1 MTPMDSSWW
10 QAFFDHADSLVLSRF
25 PSAAETGEQVA
36 ALERLVPLRPEDLIA
51 DICCGMGRHL
61 LPLMAMGHQL
71 VGLDFSPMMLRL
83 AREKWRGRALAGPR
97 NGGPAEARPLRL
109 VHGPAE
115 ARPLRLI
122 QGTAQALPFADAAFD
137 VVLNLFNSFGY
148 LPTDE
153 ANQQVLNEAAR
164 CLKPGGRFFLDT
176 RNKTHQ
182 IIYAPYREAVRV
194 EKREYVMRCRYDR
207 EGQRLESNWFDGKDQ
222 SRLVH
227 HASIRLYGPD
237 ELAEMLD
244 AAGFDISA
252 RYGGYDGADFEG
264 WERELLLLCHKRG

>member
-1 MTPMDSSWW
+1 MSSSWW

-25 PSAAETGEQVA
+25 PSATETRDQVA
-36 ALERLVPLRPEDLIA
+36 ALQRLVPLRPEDRIA

-61 LPLMAMGHQL
+61 LPLLALGHDL
-71 VGLDFSPMMLRL
+71 VGLDFAPMMLRKAQAAWAASPPPL
-83 AREKWRGRALAGPR
+83 TPTH
-97 NGGPAEARPLRL
+97 PLRL
-109 VHGPAE
+109 VQGD
-115 ARPLRLI
+115 ARS
-122 QGTAQALPFADAAFD
+122 LPFAAGAFD

-148 LPTDE
+148 LATDE

-182 IIYAPYREAVRV
+182 IIYAPYHEVMRV
-194 EKREYVMRCRYDR
+194 GRQEYVMRCRYDR
-207 EGQRLESNWFDGKDQ
+207 KGQRLESNWYDGEDQ

-237 ELAEMLD
+237 ELATMLD
-244 AAGFDISA
+244 TAGFDLIA
-252 RYGGYDGADFEG
+252 RYGGYDGEEFEG